1 MTKIRKPYRLVS
13 HTADLG
19 MEVWA
24 KDLPDL
30 FSQAGWSFFDIM
42 IEARGIELRQERPVR
57 VEAPDQE
64 ALLVA
69 WLGEL
74 LFIFETEHLVFGR
87 FLIQALT
94 SRTLSAVGWGESLD
108 PQKHQ
113 IKTAVKAVTYHQ
125 LRIWQAKGLWRAQV
139 IFDL

>member
-1 MTKIRKPYRLVS
+1 MPSSSKPYRLLD

-19 MEVWA
+19 MEVRG

-30 FSQAGWSFFDIM
+30 FMKAGWSFFDIM
-42 IEARGIELRQERPVR
+42 IQSRKIDRSQERFIS

-64 ALLVA
+64 ALLIA

-74 LFIFETEHLVFGR
+74 LFLFETGPLVLTQFTVQSLTPTFLRALGR
-87 FLIQALT
+87 
-94 SRTLSAVGWGESLD
+94 GEFFD

-113 IKTAVKAVTYHQ
+113 IKVAVKAVTYHQ
-125 LRIWQAKGLWRAQV
+125 LRIWTEKGSLKARV
-139 IFDL
+139 FFDL